1 MCFPL
6 IKVRTSS
13 RDPPFMSPFVTHLLK
28 KRKRAI
34 QKDDCECH
42 VRLQEL
48 IKKLIRENQ
57 LNAVKQK
64 NKSQRTGSRQ
74 WWSTVDS
81 ITGRKNRNASLSTVF
96 DPCEINAHFQSI
108 NSDPNNVAPKPLK
121 IPNGTRIPSLSIYTV
136 LHQLQTL
143 KRTSIYPTGSGR
155 SLHLRW
161 LPL

>member
-1 MCFPL
+1 
-6 IKVRTSS
+6 
-13 RDPPFMSPFVTHLLK
+13 MSPFVTHLLK

-34 QKDDCECH
+34 QKDDCECKNRL
-42 VRLQEL
+42 RLQEQ
-48 IKKLIRENQ
+48 IKKLIRDQNQ

-64 NKSQRTGSRQ
+64 NTSQKTGSRQ

-81 ITGRKNRNASLSTVF
+81 ITGKKPRNASVSTAVF

-108 NSDPNNVAPKPLK
+108 NSHPNYVAPKPLK
-121 IPNGTRIPSLSIYTV
+121 IPNGTRIPSLSIYSV

-143 KRTSIYPTGSGR
+143 KRTSIYPIGSGR